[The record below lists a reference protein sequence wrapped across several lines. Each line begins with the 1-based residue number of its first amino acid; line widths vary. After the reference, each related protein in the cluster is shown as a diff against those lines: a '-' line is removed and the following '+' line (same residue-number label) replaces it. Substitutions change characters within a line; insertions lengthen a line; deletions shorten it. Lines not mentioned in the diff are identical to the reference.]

1 MCCTGKE
8 LLPRERHLLPLRR
21 VIVLFLFVS
30 SLHLCDGE
38 FRLRRSFTTDD
49 FIQGQLITHSQ
60 TNWTIPDAGV
70 PRQITAGRIARRSH
84 MNVSQN
90 MWHHY
95 FWFIKTFSTE
105 RWRKRLFLISVSFLP
120 EIDTQCLKCH
130 RINKYIAF
138 PVLLLLYLSI
148 IIMHCYGKEL
158 SDWQVRIQT
167 TT

>member
-38 FRLRRSFTTDD
+38 FRLCRSFTTDD

-60 TNWTIPDAGV
+60 TNWTVPDGV
-70 PRQITAGRIARRSH
+70 PRQITAGRIVQSH

-90 MWHHY
+90 MWHYY
-95 FWFIKTFSTE
+95 FWNIKTFSTE
-105 RWRKRLFLISVSFLP
+105 CQRKHFFLIFFCF
-120 EIDTQCLKCH
+120 CLRLTVIAVFK
-130 RINKYIAF
+130 IKIFALAF
-138 PVLLLLYLSI
+138 PVLL
-148 IIMHCYGKEL
+148 
-158 SDWQVRIQT
+158 
-167 TT
+167 